1 MGRRA
6 ARETA
11 LQMLFQ
17 MDVGQND
24 WQMTEL
30 TLAEAGLSDVNADF
44 ALSLVKGAWDN
55 LTEIDRLIET
65 YAKEWNIKRLANVD
79 KNILR
84 LAVYELKFINEV
96 PYNVVINEAIE
107 LAKNFSTEDSGAF
120 VNGVLDTILNQE
132 VKKVQAKPEDGQAP
146 AQKNA
151 QAESGLTTE

>member
-11 LQMLFQ
+11 LKMLFQ

-24 WQMTEL
+24 WQMTDL
-30 TLAEAGLSDVNADF
+30 TLAESGLSELNSAF
-44 ALSLVKGAWDN
+44 ALDLVKGTWEK
-55 LTEIDRLIET
+55 LPEIDRLIEA

-107 LAKNFSTEDSGAF
+107 LAKIFSTEDSGAF

-132 VKKVQAKPEDGQAP
+132 IKKPIKEG
-146 AQKNA
+146 
-151 QAESGLTTE
+151 

>member
-24 WQMTEL
+24 WRMTDL
-30 TLAEAGLSDVNADF
+30 TLAEAGLSEPNAEF
-44 ALSLVKGAWDN
+44 ALNLVKGTWEKMP
-55 LTEIDRLIET
+55 EIDRLIEA

-84 LAVYELKFINEV
+84 LAVYELKYIDEA

-107 LAKNFSTEDSGAF
+107 LAKVFSTEDSGAF
-120 VNGVLDTILNQE
+120 VNGILDTILNQE
-132 VKKVQAKPEDGQAP
+132 IKKSTKED
-146 AQKNA
+146 
-151 QAESGLTTE
+151 

>member
-24 WQMTEL
+24 WQMTDL
-30 TLAEAGLSDVNADF
+30 TLAEAGLSELNSEF
-44 ALSLVKGAWDN
+44 ALNLVKGA
-55 LTEIDRLIET
+55 LEKLSEIDRLIEA

-84 LAVYELKFINEV
+84 LAVYELKFIDEV
-96 PYNVVINEAIE
+96 PCNVVINEAIE
-107 LAKNFSTEDSGAF
+107 LAKVFSTEDSGAF
-120 VNGVLDTILNQE
+120 VNGILDTILNQE
-132 VKKVQAKPEDGQAP
+132 IKKSTKE
-146 AQKNA
+146 K
-151 QAESGLTTE
+151 